1 MDSRTVGLISLYRN
15 CTNSQDRDI
24 LPPQGDKRGISISLD
39 KEKSLSPGDQP
50 DISSNRGL
58 TLSSSIISWVLFL
71 QIFFIFT
78 IGTIVGKLYSTFG
91 TRYLIIGE
99 TIFHVFGL
107 IMISISNQYYQL
119 LLSQGICTLSTVS
132 AWFNRKQG
140 ITFATLLTGSSI
152 GGVIFSIINDCLIA
166 EVGFGWSMRISIF
179 IILFL
184 LGIAIVT
191 VKTQYFYQ
199 QSPKSSSIQLIQLFK
214 EPIIFIPIN
223 YIIVQAVVSRISTDL
238 VLYLVPILNTAS
250 LFGCLGAGFI
260 SDRYG
265 RYNIFIA
272 IYIVAGVLVLAFWI
286 PAIFK
291 ISIIVFVILFSFVS
305 GAYIKIG
312 YCTGLLFLFVSVN
325 RLITSPITG
334 AILQYAGGDYTY
346 IKIFSGVI
354 LLGETAFIITARVV
368 GTGLKLI
375 VKY

>member
-1 MDSRTVGLISLYRN
+1 MDSRTVGLISLYRS
-15 CTNSQDRDI
+15 CTSSQDRDI
-24 LPPQGDKRGISISLD
+24 LPPRGDKRGISISLD

-50 DISSNRGL
+50 DMSSNRGL
-58 TLSSSIISWVLFL
+58 TVWLIVLSSSIISWVLFL

-78 IGTIVGKLYSTFG
+78 IGTIVGKLYNTFG

-99 TIFHVFGL
+99 TIFHKL
-107 IMISISNQYYQL
+107 IKI
-119 LLSQGICTLSTVS
+119 TLSTVS

-140 ITFATLLTGSSI
+140 IAFATLLTGSSI
-152 GGVIFSIINDCLIA
+152 GGVIFSIIIDCLIA
-166 EVGFGWSMRISIF
+166 
-179 IILFL
+179 
-184 LGIAIVT
+184 
-191 VKTQYFYQ
+191 KTRYFYQ
-199 QSPKSSSIQLIQLFK
+199 QSPKSSSVQLIQLFK
-214 EPIIFIPIN
+214 EPVVFIPIN
-223 YIIVQAVVSRISTDL
+223 YIIVQAVVSRISADL
-238 VLYLVPILNTAS
+238 VLYLVPMLNTAS

-260 SDRYG
+260 FDRYG

-272 IYIVAGVLVLAFWI
+272 ICIVAGVLVLAFWI

-291 ISIIVFVILFSFVS
+291 ISIIVFVILFGFVS

-325 RLITSPITG
+325 RLITSPVTG

-368 GTGLKLI
+368 GTGLKLV